1 MSKNCIKKMLYLY
14 MLKQK
19 LFFIKISKLKF
30 FQNITEK
37 IKYAIILMSYYV
49 EKNILK
55 LLDK

>member
-1 MSKNCIKKMLYLY
+1 MLYLY